1 MPDLELPDPIPADEE
16 VHFDQSIN
24 HVDMRPAFKSKPFLE
39 ARNSPEGKYSMRPE
53 FVLKSNSERKVR
65 TNHFSMKLPKQLFK
79 YSIGL
84 PDDDTF
90 SRAKKKDL
98 IQQFF
103 HKSGLVSQ
111 RSDFA
116 TDYLSTIVSWKDL
129 RTDSWPQDPQ
139 DQAVVKTAIP
149 CGKTKGG
156 DGQVIDKNVTVSLY
170 EQGAIDIQIFNEITR
185 GNQTPIPAVVNDV
198 ERSINLLISEATS
211 RIIGR
216 NRTFK
221 VGANRFFNKA
231 QWTSLDTRFVCHHG
245 FFTTVKA
252 AMGHVL
258 LNVNTATSAFLKPM
272 TVSEFIRLSKE
283 AGRPSWETARIL
295 KGVRVWIDYERGTSE
310 VDNGKNGKMPNPLN
324 TPQRRTRTITG
335 VSEKMLKEITFM
347 KDGKYVSVFSH
358 LSSTYDELKHIL
370 DRNSVCIN
378 LGNTN
383 AGKESW
389 FAPETLRIL
398 AYQPYRE
405 KLNGFQTQKMLKL
418 ACRKPEGNIA
428 RIMTAGLQSMGF
440 GATNVSSVYEKS
452 GLSINKRMMSVPAR
466 CIESGDTKT
475 SVKYG
480 GGTSDFYILKNGG
493 WTLGGKFYNTDTPL
507 KGAPIH
513 YIYHPGALD
522 KIGKDK
528 LHKEFRERL
537 HGLGIEFKTLLSNF
551 TELRDFT
558 DETLKRSMAD
568 ANGASL
574 VVFISKNEDAYFEF
588 KRLADREHGVHSV
601 CMLAEKLEKHW
612 GDGRKVQGYLGK
624 VAMKVNLKLGN
635 VNHIIRKGL
644 GTANGKNPPRLMIMG
659 ADVTHPTVASPA
671 GMPSVAAVVG
681 SVDKNFGKFLG
692 SMRWQKPEDDGTE
705 SHPTGQHS
713 TSSSADQKD
722 FAKGGKNDAE
732 KRHAGKNDK
741 AKDTA
746 SARVAK
752 SPKDGKKSK
761 EIITGMR
768 AMAKER
774 IEAYFDANNGSLPT
788 HILYY
793 RDGVSSSQY
802 DEIKEKEVK
811 GIRDAFGDVQRRA
824 KIKNINLE
832 ITAVIV
838 SKRHHTRFYPPSSA
852 QEDIEKIAKNGNVL
866 PGTVVESGITS
877 PCYFD
882 FFLVSH
888 EGIQGTSKPAHYF
901 VIENGMKFSAQELQD
916 LTQRVCCLYPR
927 ADKSVSYASPAYYA
941 DRLCERGRVYL
952 QKFFNGQGE
961 WTKDCLIEDI
971 EKMWKGDTNPWHVN
985 MSKNMFWM

>member
-1 MPDLELPDPIPADEE
+1 
-16 VHFDQSIN
+16 
-24 HVDMRPAFKSKPFLE
+24 
-39 ARNSPEGKYSMRPE
+39 
-53 FVLKSNSERKVR
+53 
-65 TNHFSMKLPKQLFK
+65 MKLPKQLFK

-90 SRAKKKDL
+90 SRVKKKDL

-139 DQAVVKTAIP
+139 DQPVVKTAIP
-149 CGKTKGG
+149 CGKTKDG

-170 EQGAIDIQIFNEITR
+170 EQGAIDIQTFNEITR

-272 TVSEFIRLSKE
+272 T
-283 AGRPSWETARIL
+283 
-295 KGVRVWIDYERGTSE
+295 GVRVWIDYERA
-310 VDNGKNGKMPNPLN
+310 
-324 TPQRRTRTITG
+324 
-335 VSEKMLKEITFM
+335 
-347 KDGKYVSVFSH
+347 
-358 LSSTYDELKHIL
+358 YDELKHKL

-452 GLSINKRMMSVPAR
+452 GLSINKKMMSVPAR

-568 ANGASL
+568 AKGASL

-635 VNHIIRKGL
+635 VNHIIRQGL

-732 KRHAGKNDK
+732 KRHAEKNDK

-752 SPKDGKKSK
+752 SSKDGKKSK
-761 EIITGMR
+761 EIITDMR

-852 QEDIEKIAKNGNVL
+852 QEDIEKMAKNGNVL

-941 DRLCERGRVYL
+941 DQLCERGRVYL

-961 WTKDCLIEDI
+961 WTKDSLIEDI